1 MLSLWTDYPSILG
14 HFWTFLGVD
23 MLLSFENA
31 TKTEVPI
38 RLLYDDSEQ

>member
-14 HFWTFLGVD
+14 VH

-31 TKTEVPI
+31 SKTEVPI

>member
-23 MLLSFENA
+23 MLSFENA